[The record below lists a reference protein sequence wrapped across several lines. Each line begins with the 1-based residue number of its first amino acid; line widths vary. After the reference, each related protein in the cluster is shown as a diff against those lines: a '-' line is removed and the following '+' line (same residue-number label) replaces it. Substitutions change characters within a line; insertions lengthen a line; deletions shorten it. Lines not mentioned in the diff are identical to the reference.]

1 METSF
6 TLPTLKF
13 PDTAESMVSRAL
25 TVIGENSQG
34 QLTDFSVHSP
44 LVCLVEGLV
53 WTELEYIEV
62 LNQLPQALLLAMLN
76 TYGYRLSLGSASI
89 GEVTVTLSSPIGSS
103 ITMPA
108 GWRLTA
114 GSLVFVSTSTLSIP
128 AGSIVGYCSVVS
140 EGTGIVYNVQP
151 GAINAVA
158 PLSAYSPFIATI
170 TNTVGTSGGSSAESV
185 EQAILR
191 ATALLHSRDA
201 LITIPD
207 YETSAT
213 SLIGGDGRAIAIPS
227 LGANKIDKEAG
238 AVHVFILNSN
248 LVPANRSQLVA
259 IENAMSLS
267 VVAGTTV
274 YVSEIELFEV
284 YLKVIVRLK
293 DGVSPDDAFDTI
305 KAALSDYL
313 DPFKWSN
320 KRTSLLIKEL
330 EYLARDNVFVDTVQG
345 CYLKPENSEM
355 FTSLNIQLPNKYTLP
370 RLVHLTVDM
379 VNNLGE
385 YSYGSGLDPRDTP
398 ELFSLL

>member
-1 METSF
+1 
-6 TLPTLKF
+6 
-13 PDTAESMVSRAL
+13 
-25 TVIGENSQG
+25 
-34 QLTDFSVHSP
+34 
-44 LVCLVEGLV
+44 
-53 WTELEYIEV
+53 
-62 LNQLPQALLLAMLN
+62 
-76 TYGYRLSLGSASI
+76 
-89 GEVTVTLSSPIGSS
+89 
-103 ITMPA
+103 
-108 GWRLTA
+108 
-114 GSLVFVSTSTLSIP
+114 
-128 AGSIVGYCSVVS
+128 
-140 EGTGIVYNVQP
+140 
-151 GAINAVA
+151 
-158 PLSAYSPFIATI
+158 
-170 TNTVGTSGGSSAESV
+170 
-185 EQAILR
+185 
-191 ATALLHSRDA
+191 
-201 LITIPD
+201 
-207 YETSAT
+207 
-213 SLIGGDGRAIAIPS
+213 
-227 LGANKIDKEAG
+227 
-238 AVHVFILNSN
+238 
-248 LVPANRSQLVA
+248 
-259 IENAMSLS
+259 